1 MQGVFAFNAVSGCF
15 GPSGVWMWGDGATR
29 LIPAEDGCVPA
40 PKRVDGVER
49 PRLVRISGTHVLV
62 LCEPKAQA
70 EEASSKAQGEA
81 SNAQGE
87 ASNAQG
93 EASNAQS
100 EAGNAQAEGNKA
112 EKEPGK
118 GDEEGS
124 AKRERE
130 EQAGAGPDESEAKK
144 PEIGA

>member
-1 MQGVFAFNAVSGCF
+1 MAVPAGMQGVFAFNAVSGCF

-87 ASNAQG
+87 A
-93 EASNAQS
+93 
-100 EAGNAQAEGNKA
+100 GNAQAEGNKA